1 MKKLAVVAA
10 VVALVSVAPAYAS
23 IPPVPEPSSFVQ
35 LAAGLSVLG
44 GLVFVARMRAFRNEA
59 E

>member
-10 VVALVSVAPAYAS
+10 VVALVTVVPAHAVS
-23 IPPVPEPSSFVQ
+23 PVPEPSSFVQ
-35 LAAGLSVLG
+35 LAAGLFVLG
-44 GLVFVARMRAFRNEA
+44 GLAFVARRRMSRNEA